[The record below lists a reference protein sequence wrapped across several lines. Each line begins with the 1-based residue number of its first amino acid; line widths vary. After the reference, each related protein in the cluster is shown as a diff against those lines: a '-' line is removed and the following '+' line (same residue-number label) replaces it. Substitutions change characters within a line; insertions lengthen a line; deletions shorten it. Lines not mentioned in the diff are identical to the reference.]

1 MNKQEGR
8 RQTRFSFGLHSWH
21 KGQGFVELAV
31 SMVLLSLLLLLACD
45 FGRMFYAYVTVS
57 NAARS
62 GAQFG
67 AQSVINAANSNGIK
81 SAVTNDSSNITLA
94 SGSPA
99 VSQCTCIST
108 ATVVAQCASSYNC
121 SDNPEATY
129 VTVTVATPFTTLGS
143 YPGLPNPITLTK
155 TAEMQVLQ

>member
-1 MNKQEGR
+1 MNKQECR
-8 RQTRFSFGLHSWH
+8 RQKRTGFGLGSWH

-31 SMVLLSLLLLLACD
+31 SMSILSLLLLLACD
-45 FGRMFYAYVTVS
+45 FGRMFYAYITVS

-67 AQSVINAANSNGIK
+67 AMSLINAANKNGII

-108 ATVVAQCASSYNC
+108 ATTVKICGASYNC
-121 SDNPEATY
+121 SDNPGATY
-129 VTVTVATPFTTLGS
+129 VTVTVATPFSTLLN

-155 TAEMQVLQ
+155 TAEMQVLE